1 MPTELRKIIFSEE
14 EIVRAVLSQ
23 NRRSPKKLP
32 PGDIVKVGRSGSGAN
47 MDISIFDATVEQTKT
62 VTLGASYLAAAMLGF
77 CIDNK
82 IPVPRVADKSVEV
95 LGDSFA
101 LSISIGRE
109 SEVFEA

>member
-14 EIVRAVLSQ
+14 EMLKAVISQ
-23 NRRSPKKLP
+23 NRRSPRKLP
-32 PGDIVKVGRSGSGAN
+32 AGDIVKIARAGNGAN
-47 MDISIFDATVEQTKT
+47 MDISIFDPTAEETKT

-77 CIDNK
+77 CIENK

-101 LSISIGRE
+101 LSISIGKE
-109 SEVFEA
+109 SEIFEA